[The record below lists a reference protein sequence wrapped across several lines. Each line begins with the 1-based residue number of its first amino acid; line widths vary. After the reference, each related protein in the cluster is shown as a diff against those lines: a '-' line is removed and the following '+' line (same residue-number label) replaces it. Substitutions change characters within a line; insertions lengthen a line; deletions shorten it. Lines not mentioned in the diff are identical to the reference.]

1 MRPFCSYV
9 ILCSVLTLCT
19 GNCIPSCQNITVAI
33 ILERS
38 AVLDMPFTINRTIGI
53 IELAKTTAR
62 AITKDVSNLE
72 FIVRFADVPN
82 CVTEQWGA
90 LAADIY
96 HNNNIQAII
105 GPGML
110 NFEKQME
117 QYIAI
122 YVYHRISFL

>member
-1 MRPFCSYV
+1 MRQFRSYV

-19 GNCIPSCQNITVAI
+19 GNFIPSCQNITVAI

-62 AITKDVSNLE
+62 AIMKDMANLE

-82 CVTEQWGA
+82 CVTEKWGA

-105 GPGML
+105 GPGMFK
-110 NFEKQME
+110 FEKQME
-117 QYIAI
+117 QSIAI
-122 YVYHRISFL
+122 YGYHRKSFL